1 MHPFEKASDHGKWM
15 IMFHSGGL
23 PREHFSQICPS
34 REMRPPIFTLQI
46 LPQFKRLMMPD
57 SSEFNSG
64 FLNLT
69 QKRVMRWIWHQRS
82 STSSSKRRSVFMMKS
97 SFLIIC
103 KSAQLAI
110 FKCQTMSNV
119 PQRNFDLLCCFAYDA
134 CQKISERPISQ
145 KRGSAELSHFWP
157 LFWSNVW
164 SIIIQHTALYQLP
177 R

>member
-69 QKRVMRWIWHQRS
+69 QKRAMCWIWHQRS
-82 STSSSKRRSVFMMKS
+82 STSSSKRRSVFMMKC

-119 PQRNFDLLCCFAYDA
+119 PWRNFDLLCCFAYDA
-134 CQKISERPISQ
+134 CQKMEYLKIHVHQP
-145 KRGSAELSHFWP
+145 SAVCYEVTP
-157 LFWSNVW
+157 K
-164 SIIIQHTALYQLP
+164 IG
-177 R
+177 